1 MALEALKL
9 KLRNA
14 GITLTKDECTLLAD
28 DLPVSCSIKR
38 DRSTA
43 VVPNVLRSLLTVDFI
58 EDQARLKWNELN
70 DSNFSLFSDKECKN
84 RINDN
89 YLQVCAFPLVVFVK
103 TTQKGFAEFSDVE
116 ALRYA
121 GVKEIITVEEND
133 RVSFPPP
140 VDIKDSDK
148 LFKHAIEDLNVRHK
162 LYDPLEEGCEYT
174 RREFISPI
182 LVLAASISGV
192 KLACEEQLEGSV
204 GKGPV
209 DWVGHYQNHRIYI
222 AEGKKDNITQGLY
235 QNLAQLAAA
244 GEGRGEKRVFS
255 VDLPI
260 YGIATTYT
268 EWIFVRLDP
277 LSEGTTRHAVRLPTM
292 QISRNKQ
299 TIFKE
304 TVKDVASQ
312 LAGILLSQKNT
323 VARNTGEAAKRA
335 KP

>member
-14 GITLTKDECTLLAD
+14 GITLTNAECTLLAD
-28 DLPVSCSIKR
+28 DLPISCTIKR
-38 DRSTA
+38 GRSTA
-43 VVPNVLRSLLTVDFI
+43 VVPNVLRNMLTIDFI

-70 DSNFSLFSDKECKN
+70 ESNFSLFSDKECRN

-103 TTQKGFAEFSDVE
+103 TTQKGFSEFSDVE
-116 ALRYA
+116 ALKYA
-121 GVKEIITVEEND
+121 GVKEIITVGEND
-133 RVSFPPP
+133 HVSFPPP
-140 VDIKDSDK
+140 VDINDSDK
-148 LFKHAIEDLNVRHK
+148 LLKHAIEDLTARHK

-182 LVLAASISGV
+182 LVLAASVSGV
-192 KLACEEQLEGSV
+192 KLACEEQVEGSV

-209 DWVGHYQNHRIYI
+209 DWVAHYQNHRICI
-222 AEGKKDNITQGLY
+222 TEGKKDNITQGLY

-277 LSEGTTRHAVRLPTM
+277 LLEGTTRHALRLPTM

-304 TVKDVASQ
+304 TVKDVAGQ
-312 LAGILLSQKNT
+312 LAGLLLSQKNS
-323 VARNTGEAAKRA
+323 VDRNTGEAAKRA
-335 KP
+335 KS

>member
-14 GITLTKDECTLLAD
+14 GIILTNDECILLAD
-28 DLPVSCSIKR
+28 DVPISFTMKR
-38 DRSTA
+38 GRSAA
-43 VVPNVLRSLLTVDFI
+43 VVPNVLRNMLTIDFI

-70 DSNFSLFSDKECKN
+70 ESNLSLFSDKECKN

-89 YLQVCAFPLVVFVK
+89 YLQVCAVPFVVFVK
-103 TTQKGFAEFSDVE
+103 TTQKGFSDFSDVE
-116 ALRYA
+116 ALKYA
-121 GVKEIITVEEND
+121 GVKEIITVEENEHA
-133 RVSFPPP
+133 SFPPP
-140 VDIKDSDK
+140 VDINDSDK
-148 LFKHAIEDLNVRHK
+148 FFLHAIEDLNVRHK

-192 KLACEEQLEGSV
+192 KLACEEQVEGSV

-209 DWVGHYQNHRIYI
+209 DWVAHYQNHRICI
-222 AEGKKDNITQGLY
+222 TEGKKDNITQGLY

-255 VDLPI
+255 VDFPI

-304 TVKDVASQ
+304 TVKDVASR
-312 LAGILLSQKNT
+312 LAGLLLSQKNT
-323 VARNTGEAAKRA
+323 VDRNTGEAAKRA
-335 KP
+335 KS

>member
-1 MALEALKL
+1 ME
-9 KLRNA
+9 RVER
-14 GITLTKDECTLLAD
+14 IRLLI
-28 DLPVSCSIKR
+28 VFR
-38 DRSTA
+38 
-43 VVPNVLRSLLTVDFI
+43 
-58 EDQARLKWNELN
+58 QG
-70 DSNFSLFSDKECKN
+70 
-84 RINDN
+84 
-89 YLQVCAFPLVVFVK
+89 VCAFPLVVFVK
-103 TTQKGFAEFSDVE
+103 RAQKIFSDFSDVE
-116 ALRYA
+116 ALKYA

-133 RVSFPPP
+133 HVSFPLPA
-140 VDIKDSDK
+140 DINNFDK
-148 LFKHAIEDLNVRHK
+148 FFLHAIEDLNVRHK

-192 KLACEEQLEGSV
+192 KLACEEQIEGSV

-209 DWVGHYQNHRIYI
+209 DWVAHYQNHRICI
-222 AEGKKDNITQGLY
+222 TEGKKDNITQGLY

-277 LSEGTTRHAVRLPTM
+277 VSEGTIRHAVRLPTM

-299 TIFKE
+299 KIFKE
-304 TVKDVASQ
+304 TVKDIVSR
-312 LAGILLSQKNT
+312 LAGLLLSQKIT
-323 VARNTGEAAKRA
+323 VDRNTGEAAKRA
-335 KP
+335 KS